1 VKVSAKVVHKAVG
14 IVLKHE
20 HLPTMRLAHAMTLKT
35 VFIATC
41 FLAHLAIPSQF
52 CQPFGFDAVS
62 DGLWGKES
70 ATLFCFSHEMVR
82 IDYCCCATLFGAAVA
97 RKEQQEA
104 ELPIEMFDFTAAE
117 PLPSG
122 SATSCVHHGCALWT
136 AHLIRDS
143 THHVSFYA

>member
-70 ATLFCFSHEMVR
+70 ATLFCLSHEMVR
-82 IDYCCCATLFGAAVA
+82 IDYCCCASRFGAAVV

-104 ELPIEMFDFTAAE
+104 ELPIEMFDVTAV
-117 PLPSG
+117 PSA
-122 SATSCVHHGCALWT
+122 SATGCVASWVHST
-136 AHLIRDS
+136 AHLIHR
-143 THHVSFYA
+143 